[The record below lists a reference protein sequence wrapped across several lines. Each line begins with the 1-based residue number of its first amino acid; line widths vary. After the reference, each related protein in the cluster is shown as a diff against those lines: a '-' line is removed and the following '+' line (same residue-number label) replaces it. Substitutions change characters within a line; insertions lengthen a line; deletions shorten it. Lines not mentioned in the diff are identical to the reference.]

1 MTIRTS
7 ECTGSPR
14 PAKYGSTSAIGSP
27 DLTAN
32 SLRRLRVVDEG
43 RAARLLRG
51 IAERVD
57 RLAHASEHRNT
68 DSDSLWLD
76 GVKYLFVTA
85 IEGSVDLAHHII
97 SSESWGSPDTNAAAL
112 RLLGVHGVLSSEI
125 AASVSKAVGF
135 RNILV
140 HQYAKVDDEIVMNA
154 LDNLDDLRT
163 FVSQVSAWVIAQ
175 RADGER

>member
-1 MTIRTS
+1 M
-7 ECTGSPR
+7 
-14 PAKYGSTSAIGSP
+14 
-27 DLTAN
+27 
-32 SLRRLRVVDEG
+32 VDEG

-51 IAERVD
+51 IAERVE
-57 RLAHASEHRNT
+57 RLAHASDNRNT
-68 DSDSLWLD
+68 DSESLWLD

-97 SSESWGSPDTNAAAL
+97 SSESWGSPDTNAAAI
-112 RLLGVHGVLSSEI
+112 RLLGVHGVVSTAI

-140 HQYAKVDDEIVMNA
+140 HQYAKVDDEIVMDA

-163 FVSQVSAWVIAQ
+163 FVSQASAWIIAQ
-175 RADGER
+175 RPDGKR

>member
-1 MTIRTS
+1 M
-7 ECTGSPR
+7 
-14 PAKYGSTSAIGSP
+14 
-27 DLTAN
+27 
-32 SLRRLRVVDEG
+32 VDEG

-51 IAERVD
+51 VAERVD
-57 RLAHASEHRNT
+57 RLTHASEHRNT
-68 DSDSLWLD
+68 EGESLWLD

-97 SSESWGSPDTNAAAL
+97 SSESWGSPDTNAAAI
-112 RLLGVHGVLSSEI
+112 RVLGVHGVVSSEI

-140 HQYAKVDDEIVMNA
+140 HQYAKVDDEIVTNA
-154 LDNLDDLRT
+154 LDNLDDLRA

-175 RADGER
+175 QPDGER